1 MAYRRCECT
10 ISDIPH
16 PVEIAHKRPHSRC
29 TRVVTFEIR
38 RVRDTNGR
46 KCEGPWYAYC
56 DQCGRAI
63 RAYQTTD
70 VEMRPAPETLHRGK
84 HLASCLF
91 EGGRWFC
98 AADCQF
104 HTIVDM
110 DAEPRKKAV
119 SR

>member
-1 MAYRRCECT
+1 MKTPRIDDIARFLQDAPGTARDVADHLRRQPE
-10 ISDIPH
+10 DR
-16 PVEIAHKRPHSRC
+16 A
-29 TRVVTFEIR
+29 
-38 RVRDTNGR
+38 RDHLHAT
-46 KCEGPWYAYC
+46 
-56 DQCGRAI
+56 
-63 RAYQTTD
+63 
-70 VEMRPAPETLHRGK
+70 VHRGK